1 VGVLLRFEGVEM
13 GRKAKKRFVVSGNEA
28 VFRGSV
34 QHLRAGFPGEEE
46 RPAARAEFELFAKT
60 TKLASTESKR
70 LDTIEWDW
78 NQGWE

>member
-1 VGVLLRFEGVEM
+1 M
-13 GRKAKKRFVVSGNEA
+13 VVSNICGR
-28 VFRGSV
+28 V
-34 QHLRAGFPGEEE
+34 FPGEEE

-70 LDTIEWDW
+70 PDTIEWDW